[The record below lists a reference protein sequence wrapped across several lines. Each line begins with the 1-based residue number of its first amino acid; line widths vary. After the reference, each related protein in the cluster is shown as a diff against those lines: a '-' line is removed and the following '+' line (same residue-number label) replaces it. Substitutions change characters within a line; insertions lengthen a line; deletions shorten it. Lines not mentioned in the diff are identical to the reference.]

1 MTTKA
6 FIYKSLTSSKGS
18 ISLAPKMYVPRG
30 QRSCNRACTIRG
42 VSKSEVKGRHFLSF
56 VVVVAVIV
64 SFEGRLLS
72 FAPPLLLSFLVS
84 FGSVSHSLT
93 FRGLRKLLIRNPFVN
108 LHFIQVV

>member
-30 QRSCNRACTIRG
+30 QLSCNRACTIRG

-56 VVVVAVIV
+56 FCCCCCYRELRRLTVIV
-64 SFEGRLLS
+64 CTSTTFVLFGLLW
-72 FAPPLLLSFLVS
+72 FCF
-84 FGSVSHSLT
+84 SLT
-93 FRGLRKLLIRNPFVN
+93 
-108 LHFIQVV
+108 VVPKAAETPD

>member
-42 VSKSEVKGRHFLSF
+42 VSKSEVKGRHFF
-56 VVVVAVIV
+56 
-64 SFEGRLLS
+64 LLLLL
-72 FAPPLLLSFLVS
+72 LLLS
-84 FGSVSHSLT
+84 
-93 FRGLRKLLIRNPFVN
+93 
-108 LHFIQVV
+108 